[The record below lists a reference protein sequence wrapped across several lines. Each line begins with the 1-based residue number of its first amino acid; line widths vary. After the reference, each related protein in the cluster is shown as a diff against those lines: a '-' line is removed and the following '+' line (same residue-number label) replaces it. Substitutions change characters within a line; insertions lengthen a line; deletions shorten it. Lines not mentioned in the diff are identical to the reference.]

1 MIHTKDPE
9 KYERLLKQART
20 ALSVKEYKEAARY
33 FDAIQMEDSEYWESS
48 FYYFYCNAMQEY
60 SSQFSAEKFK
70 LRAETAV
77 RKIAVQDDLSDDEKK
92 EKTTSLVVDIMA
104 WMKDE
109 IDANQSSAERSV
121 ELELDTQAEENSMDS
136 VCGVGYA
143 VGDAL
148 LALGAKKDA
157 EFYKKL
163 ALKIMQYACV
173 SNYGLCRDEA
183 NYKAHAAKVKEL
195 DPQAKIGGEGFRLC
209 CKVIL
214 GFVMVLI
221 LWIVGCN
228 LTKAKPVS
236 NASTRTIVEPPQ
248 QVVQQDV
255 PPPVSIPSESTIAP
269 VSVAPAPDVT
279 APVAE
284 STEPAETEPQGQ
296 AAVSSVPSDVADS
309 MREFDAY
316 VSEMKSKNK
325 SKNWDAK
332 YRGKTLVLK
341 AVFKKVKTKKGDT
354 TIECSVNGENVVV
367 YMKRGYTDK
376 AQSMSAGETFY
387 VKGVIDKKR
396 WGILHVMGLSDG
408 EIVSR

>member
-9 KYERLLKQART
+9 KYERLLKQARS

-33 FDAIQMEDSEYWESS
+33 YDAIQMEDSEYWESS

-77 RKIAVQDDLSDDEKK
+77 RKIAIQDDLSDDEKK
-92 EKTTSLVVDIMA
+92 EKTIALVVDIMA

-121 ELELDTQAEENSMDS
+121 ELELDTKDEANSMDS

-148 LALGAKKDA
+148 LALGAKKDTA
-157 EFYKKL
+157 FFNQQ

-173 SNYGLCRDEA
+173 SNYGLCQDKA
-183 NYKAHAAKVKEL
+183 NYKAHAAKVKKL
-195 DPQAKIGGEGFRLC
+195 DPHAKVGGEGRRLC
-209 CKVIL
+209 CKIIF
-214 GFVMVLI
+214 GFVVLLI

-228 LTKAKPVS
+228 LMKDKPIS
-236 NASTRTIVEPPQ
+236 NELDEPLLSPPQ
-248 QVVQQDV
+248 QVVLRDV
-255 PPPVSIPSESTIAP
+255 PPSVSIPSEST
-269 VSVAPAPDVT
+269 V
-279 APVAE
+279 APVASDPIE
-284 STEPAETEPQGQ
+284 APVALTSANSATLDEKGQTE
-296 AAVSSVPSDVADS
+296 VSSDSPDIESS

-316 VSEMKSKNK
+316 VSEMKSSNK

-367 YMKRGYTDK
+367 YMKRGFTDK
-376 AQSMSAGETFY
+376 AQTMSSGEVFY
-387 VKGVIDKKR
+387 VKGIVDKKR
-396 WGILHVMGLSDG
+396 WGLLHTMGLSDG
-408 EIVSR
+408 EILSR